1 MDYSE
6 PILVLV
12 IDVDDDLGNAGIQT
26 PIIGEES
33 VLDAVQRFALQYPED
48 SDVNAI
54 YEGIKLYRELK
65 ETGNDAYIAILAGDP
80 VNSVKAHIRILSELD
95 KVLDTLGLEKGKVKA
110 IVVTDGAEDETVIP
124 VLSNAVSII
133 GVKRIVVTQH
143 VGIETTYVIL
153 GRLIKKAIFEPRFS
167 KYFVGVPGL
176 ILLVGAILAIVN
188 WFTYVIEAGAVIL
201 ALAMI
206 VRGFSLEP
214 YLEKMGEDIKVFFL
228 PGGEHYHLIVVANAT
243 LTLNSILSLFLIYY
257 NWSISED
264 IVHRIGYILGY
275 PLIIFGFGVL
285 AFQIGR
291 LMVYMELNKK
301 KMYDETLKI
310 LVTITLILAGYVL
323 GNGLRSLP
331 VNPSSDLLSTVVIE
345 SGFLQILF
353 GGLGIIAMLYV
364 YFRVTGK
371 YEAISQSSA
380 ERSETTG

>member
-1 MDYSE
+1 MVDTE

-26 PIIGEES
+26 PIVGEES
-33 VLDAVQRFALQYPED
+33 ILDAVQHFALQYPED

-65 ETGNDAYIAILAGDP
+65 KTGSDAYIAVLAGDP
-80 VNSVKAHIRILSELD
+80 VNSVKAHMRILSELD
-95 KVLDTLGLEKGKVKA
+95 EVLGELGLDKSKVRA

-124 VLSNAVSII
+124 VLSNTVKII
-133 GVKRIVVTQH
+133 SVKRIVVTQH

-176 ILLVGAILAIVN
+176 ILLVGAVLAILD

-214 YLEKMGEDIKVFFL
+214 YLEKMAADIKAFFL

-257 NWSISED
+257 NWSVSED
-264 IVHRIGYILGY
+264 IVHRIGYILWY

-291 LMVYMELNKK
+291 LMIYMELNRK

-323 GNGLRSLP
+323 GDGLRSLP
-331 VNPSSDLLSTVVIE
+331 VNPSSDLLSTVILE

-364 YFRVTGK
+364 YLRVTGK

-380 ERSETTG
+380 EHPETTE

>member
-1 MDYSE
+1 MTDSE

-26 PIIGEES
+26 PIIGEEEI
-33 VLDAVQRFALQYPED
+33 LKAVQRFALQYPED

-54 YEGIKLYRELK
+54 YQGVKLYRELK
-65 ETGNDAYIAILAGDP
+65 KTGSDAYLAVLAGDP
-80 VNSVKAHIRILSELD
+80 VNSVKAHMRILSELD
-95 KVLDTLGLEKGKVKA
+95 KVLNNLGLEKGKVRA
-110 IVVTDGAEDETVIP
+110 IIVTDGAEDETVIP
-124 VLSNAVSII
+124 VISNVIKVIS
-133 GVKRIVVTQH
+133 VKRIVVTQH

-176 ILLVGAILAIVN
+176 ILLVGAILAIMN

-214 YLEKMGEDIKVFFL
+214 YLEKLAYNLKTFFI

-243 LTLNSILSLFLIYY
+243 LTLNTVLSLFLIYY
-257 NWSISED
+257 NWNVSED

-291 LMVYMELNKK
+291 LMVYMDLNKK

-310 LVTITLILAGYVL
+310 LVTITLMLAGYVL
-323 GNGLRSLP
+323 GDGLRSLP
-331 VNPSSDLLSTVVIE
+331 TNPSSDLLSTVILE

-364 YFRVTGK
+364 YLRVTGK
-371 YEAISQSSA
+371 YEVISQSS
-380 ERSETTG
+380 SEYPETSE